1 LGKVIV
7 VKGLI
12 KRRILDFRND
22 GVPSYR
28 KRIHEVE
35 FVKDMA
41 STIVGVRKGGKT
53 YLTYQVIDE
62 QIKAGY
68 IESLDQVCYLH
79 FDDEALR
86 QLKIDDMDQVEQA
99 LREINSG
106 FFDKPCLL
114 VFDEIH
120 KIKEWEGYVL
130 RLLRMKNTR
139 ILVTG
144 SSSDLEE
151 DKVGRQL
158 RGKALHFNL
167 YPLSFQEFV
176 AWHDIKV
183 QPSRI
188 SSRLAAE
195 LNVLFDEYLLHGAF
209 PGVFS
214 MDKRRM
220 KERLLQSYYQAI
232 VAGDFL
238 EEIGSADIHVV
249 KAFLN
254 RLMHGNACGY
264 NHKKMYD
271 QLRSGGFAIVKPQ
284 VSEWYHQAEKSY
296 FVKTNSLYAN
306 SKKKIDQNPRIPYCV
321 DWAMA
326 NAIGNPLEIKRSR
339 ALETVVFYELIRRG
353 YKVSYFRDPQNK
365 NIEVDF
371 IVYKEFEAPKYAI
384 QVSCDASESDTL
396 ERELKSLHKI
406 SGYNLNGIKK
416 LLITFTPSR
425 KVRVDDDV
433 SVVNPV
439 QWLLSKW

>member
-1 LGKVIV
+1 M
-7 VKGLI
+7 KGLI

-22 GVPSYR
+22 GIPDYR
-28 KRIHEVE
+28 DRGHDVE
-35 FVKDMA
+35 FVKDMV

-62 QIKAGY
+62 QISSGAIGGL
-68 IESLDQVCYLH
+68 EQVCYLH

-86 QLKIDDMDQVEQA
+86 QLKIDDMAQIEEA
-99 LREINSG
+99 LLELNSS

-120 KIKEWEGYVL
+120 KVKEWEGYI
-130 RLLRMKNTR
+130 LRMLRKSNTR
-139 ILVTG
+139 ILITG

-167 YPLSFQEFV
+167 YPLSFREYV
-176 AWHDIKV
+176 RWHDLKV

-195 LNVLFDEYLLHGAF
+195 LNVLFDEYLLHGSF
-209 PGVFS
+209 PGVLS
-214 MDKRRM
+214 MESNRL

-238 EEIGSADIHVV
+238 EEVGSADIHVV

-254 RLMHGNACGY
+254 RVMHGNACGY
-264 NHKKMYD
+264 NHKKMFD
-271 QLRSGGFAIVKPQ
+271 QLRSEGFAIAKPQ
-284 VSEWYHQAEKSY
+284 VPEWYHQAEKSY
-296 FVKTNSLYAN
+296 FITTNKLYAN
-306 SKKKIDQNPRIPYCV
+306 SKKKIEQNPRVPYCV

-326 NAIGNPLEIKRSR
+326 NFIGNPLEIKRSR

-353 YKVSYFRDPQNK
+353 YKVSYFRDPQNR

-371 IVYKEFEAPKYAI
+371 IVYKEFETPKYAI
-384 QVSCDASESDTL
+384 QVSCDISENDTL
-396 ERELKSLHKI
+396 ERELKSLRKI
-406 SGYNLNGIKK
+406 SGYNLDGIKK
-416 LLITFTPSR
+416 LLISFTPAR
-425 KVRVDDDV
+425 KVVVDDDV

-439 QWLLSKW
+439 QWLLAKW